1 MHVAQRWQLES
12 LDEFVVD
19 LLDRLEVSRP
29 PVDPLAIA
37 KRLGVQVQRNREQS
51 ERGRLRKR
59 HPHCVIVVRPEPR
72 WERTCWTLAHELGE
86 LLMPELLD
94 WMQLSEIEHRERE
107 WIANEFAQR
116 LLVPTAWLRD
126 KGIAP
131 PYDLFRLKNQYA
143 TASHEVVSLQLLS
156 LERPLIVT
164 VFDGNQ
170 MTRRRCNLQCRPPK
184 LLSFERK
191 AQQQAIRSSRPH
203 LVHHEGVAAH
213 AWPVHEPD
221 WKREIVLTSFDS
233 SFEFEEW

>member
-12 LDEFVVD
+12 LDEFVDD
-19 LLDRLEVSRP
+19 LLRRLGMSQP

-37 KRLGVQVQRNREQS
+37 KRLGVQVQRNREQT

-59 HPHCVIVVRPEPR
+59 HPYSVIVVRPEPR

-86 LLMPELLD
+86 LLMPDLLE
-94 WMQLSEIEHRERE
+94 WMQLSEVEYRQRE
-107 WIANEFAQR
+107 WLANEFAQR

-126 KGIAP
+126 KGVAP
-131 PYDLFRLKNQYA
+131 PFDLFQLKNQYA

-156 LERPLIVT
+156 LQHPLIVT

-170 MTRRRCNLQCRPPK
+170 LTRRRCNLQFQPPR
-184 LLSFERK
+184 LLSFEREV
-191 AQQQAIRSSRPH
+191 QQQAIGSSRPNA
-203 LVHHEGVAAH
+203 VCFEGITAH

-221 WKREIVLTSFDS
+221 WKREIVLTTFDR